1 MFIAILQHTP
11 IRVWALLG
19 ALIALGLTQARDRE
33 IGLLLVT
40 ILPLAMVAV
49 SASGVLSAFGHFPVA
64 LGGWATGLAAALS
77 LARNAVAVRGARWS
91 TETGLLHVP
100 GSWLPL
106 ALIVGLFWIKYIA
119 GVSMAI
125 NPALALDARF
135 AGPCS
140 LAYGAFSG
148 LFLARAL
155 PLLRLATRRTGLS
168 RRSEAPMKLRSAGDS
183 LRGSL
188 RRFDHQMPLSL

>member
-11 IRVWALLG
+11 IRVWALLA
-19 ALIALGLTQARDRE
+19 ALIGLGLTQARDRE
-33 IGLLLVT
+33 IGLLRAT
-40 ILPLAMVAV
+40 ILPLAMVAL

-77 LARNAVAVRGARWS
+77 LAREAVAARGARWS

-106 ALIVGLFWIKYIA
+106 VLIVGLFCIKYIA
-119 GVSMAI
+119 GVSLAI
-125 NPALALDARF
+125 NPALAFDARF
-135 AGPCS
+135 AGTCS

-155 PLLRLATRRTGLS
+155 TLLRLATRPAALN
-168 RRSEAPMKLRSAGDS
+168 AA
-183 LRGSL
+183 
-188 RRFDHQMPLSL
+188 

>member
-33 IGLLLVT
+33 IGLLRAT
-40 ILPLAMVAV
+40 ILPLAMVAL

-77 LARNAVAVRGARWS
+77 LAREAVAARGARWS

-100 GSWLPL
+100 GSWLP
-106 ALIVGLFWIKYIA
+106 
-119 GVSMAI
+119 
-125 NPALALDARF
+125 
-135 AGPCS
+135 
-140 LAYGAFSG
+140 
-148 LFLARAL
+148 
-155 PLLRLATRRTGLS
+155 
-168 RRSEAPMKLRSAGDS
+168 
-183 LRGSL
+183 
-188 RRFDHQMPLSL
+188 